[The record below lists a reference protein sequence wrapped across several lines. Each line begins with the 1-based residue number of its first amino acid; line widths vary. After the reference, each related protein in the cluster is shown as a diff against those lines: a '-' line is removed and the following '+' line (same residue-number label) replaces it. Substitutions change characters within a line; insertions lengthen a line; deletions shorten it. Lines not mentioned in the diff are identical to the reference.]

1 MTNPQNQQN
10 PRMSLFFKMT
20 SLRGITDFR
29 SLKLH
34 LGQRKSTK
42 YYSKETVL
50 KEQEFRAAE

>member
-1 MTNPQNQQN
+1 MTDPQNQQN
-10 PRMSLFFKMT
+10 PGMSLFFKVT
-20 SLRGITDFR
+20 SLRGITDFL

-50 KEQEFRAAE
+50 KD